1 MVWVRRLVLVVSAV
15 VVALQG
21 FLFYV
26 QLRAHGR
33 VLLRLDELGE
43 RLARAEASLE
53 ELTTLGRAGW
63 SSPHAGVDHAL
74 PEAPE
79 GLPRGRPAPE
89 FTLPDL
95 EGRERT
101 LREFLG
107 KPLLVVF
114 FSPRCEFS
122 RQLAPRLGQ
131 LPEDGPRVLLISHG
145 EPEEHRRLAR
155 EHGWRCDVVLQQD
168 WETSIA
174 WQAYGT
180 PTGYLVDARGRI
192 ASELIIGADDLLG
205 LVEAVPDT
213 SKQG

>member
-1 MVWVRRLVLVVSAV
+1 MVWVRRLALVVPAV
-15 VVALQG
+15 VVAFQG

-43 RLARAEASLE
+43 WLARIEATLE
-53 ELTTLGRAGW
+53 ELTTLGGAGG
-63 SSPHAGVDHAL
+63 SSPHAGVDDAL

-79 GLPRGRPAPE
+79 GLPRGSPAPE

-107 KPLLVVF
+107 KPLLVLF

-168 WETSIA
+168 WEASIA

-205 LVEAVPDT
+205 LVEAIPDT
-213 SKQG
+213 SKPG